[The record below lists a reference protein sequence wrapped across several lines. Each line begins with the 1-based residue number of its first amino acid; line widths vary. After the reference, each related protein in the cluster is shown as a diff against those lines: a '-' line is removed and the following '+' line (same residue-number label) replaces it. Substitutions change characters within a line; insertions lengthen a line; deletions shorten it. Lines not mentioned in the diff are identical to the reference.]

1 MERPGEIQALI
12 DMLNHISDC
21 MRNRGPMA
29 STRRAKVTLKDMGFS
44 HDVKMN
50 VELQGPKWRRKE
62 RMMNSVMKGLKEM
75 EEYGY
80 APSIPVQIS
89 FAMMMV
95 ILTYSC

>member
-50 VELQGPKWRRKE
+50 VDMSSIEEMTIE
-62 RMMNSVMKGLKEM
+62 RGNRETV
-75 EEYGY
+75 
-80 APSIPVQIS
+80 
-89 FAMMMV
+89 
-95 ILTYSC
+95 

>member
-1 MERPGEIQALI
+1 M
-12 DMLNHISDC
+12 SD
-21 MRNRGPMA
+21 GK
-29 STRRAKVTLKDMGFS
+29 STANWKEGAVEVP
-44 HDVKMN
+44 DVKMN